1 MLDAKNG
8 TPKGRPDMED
18 TDDLGSGVLGRQL
31 VLTDGEFN
39 ALRTLIYDR
48 FGINLT
54 DQKRTLVTGRLQ
66 RVLAQHKFRSFGEY
80 IDYLNRDASGQGL
93 SELVNRISTNHTY
106 FYREH
111 EHFEFFLRKALP
123 AVLSNPEVARQRD
136 LRIWCAGCSSGEE
149 AYTLVMLTM
158 ESLGSEYSQWNAGLL
173 ATDVSENALRIA
185 RAGLYSEDRVSPLP
199 QDFRRKYF
207 KPIGDG
213 NLTVVDRLKQEITF
227 RRFNLMNEQFPFK
240 RPFHIIFCRNVMIY
254 FDQPTRDTLVRK
266 YYDLTVPGGYL
277 FIGHSETIRGGTH
290 GYNYVMPAV
299 YRKGAV

>member
-1 MLDAKNG
+1 MYEGRNG
-8 TPKGRPDMED
+8 APKPPED
-18 TDDLGSGVLGRQL
+18 EESGQTFMGRQL
-31 VLTDGEFN
+31 TLTEGEFH

-66 RVLAQHKFRSFGEY
+66 RVLAQHKFKSFGEY
-80 IDYLNRDASGQGL
+80 IEHINRDSSGQAL

-111 EHFEFFLRKALP
+111 EHFDFFSRHALP
-123 AVLSNPEVARQRD
+123 AVLSEPETARQHD

-158 ESLGSEYSQWNAGLL
+158 ESLGLEYSKWSAGLL
-173 ATDVSENALRIA
+173 ATDVSENALRTA
-185 RAGLYSEDRVSPLP
+185 KAGIYSEDRVSPLP
-199 QDFRRKYF
+199 AELRRKYF
-207 KPIGDG
+207 RSAGSG
-213 NLTVVDRLKQEITF
+213 NLSVVDRLKEEITF
-227 RRFNLMNEQFPFK
+227 RRFNLMNEQFPFR

-254 FDQPTRDTLVRK
+254 FDQPTRDTLIKK

-277 FIGHSETIRGGTH
+277 FIGHSETIRGGSH

-299 YRKGAV
+299 YRKGV